1 MIVSRAFLI
10 AALGFASLGLN
21 AQTQEDSVTV
31 DINANRPDGKSWY
44 VSFSGSYGLP
54 FMTSTLNSPLAE
66 VGLYDYYK
74 RGADFSI
81 TKRYGSR
88 GTGPSF
94 NVAIGHMFNKNIG
107 LEGFL
112 SAARHPTQLD
122 ARQDINGYYAIQETG
137 TTAMYFAAHLVSHW
151 DNGKKFGIT
160 GKVGPLL
167 PFYGNVISDAVI
179 KDKSGQLLQTLT
191 GGSLPELPQGIVDI
205 TLVGSA
211 KTTLL
216 PTVGVSGSIG
226 FDYKITPK
234 FTLYGEARALLYTVK
249 LKETIF
255 QEMSMS
261 TKIGG
266 IEIPELGVLK
276 TSFKSVDEA
285 PEFLKHYVYYDEITE
300 ESNTARY
307 GGKPDLNKP
316 MDELSDK
323 FNASTLYLSIGF
335 RMNIDRWS
343 KGRGEKKAE
352 AKAAEA
358 KKL

>member
-1 MIVSRAFLI
+1 MILTRTLLI
-10 AALGFASLGLN
+10 AALGLASLNVN
-21 AQTQEDSVTV
+21 AQTATDTTTL
-31 DINANRPDGKSWY
+31 DINANRPEGKTWF
-44 VSFSGSYGLP
+44 VTFSGSYGIP
-54 FMTSTLNSPLAE
+54 FMTSDLKSPLIE
-66 VGLYDYYK
+66 VGNYDYYK

-81 TKRYGSR
+81 TKRFGSR

-94 NVAIGHMFNKNIG
+94 NFSVGHMFNKNIG
-107 LEGFL
+107 LEGFF

-122 ARQDINGYYAIQETG
+122 ARQDINGYFATQETG
-137 TTAMYFAAHLVSHW
+137 VTALYFAAHLVSHW

-167 PFYGNVISDAVI
+167 PFFGEVISDAVI

-191 GGSLPELPQGIVDI
+191 GGSLPDLPQGIVDI
-205 TLVGSA
+205 TLTGKT

-216 PTVGVSGSIG
+216 PTIGLSGAIG

-249 LKETIF
+249 LKETVF
-255 QEMSMS
+255 KEMAMS

-266 IEIPELGVLK
+266 VEIPELGILK

-285 PEFLKHYVYYDEITE
+285 PEFLKHYVYNDVITE

-316 MDELSDK
+316 MDELGDK
-323 FNASTLYLSIGF
+323 FNPSTLYFTIGF
-335 RMNIDRWS
+335 KMNIDRWS
-343 KGRGEKKAE
+343 KGRGEKKAG
-352 AKAAEA
+352 
-358 KKL
+358 KKS